1 MQYDWRRRPA
11 YYCPLTLKTVNDHR
25 TERWLLPDGVNELMP
40 DEAWRVESLRR
51 LIMDSC
57 HQWGY
62 ELVMPPLIEYLDSL
76 LTGTGETLD
85 LNTFK
90 FIDQHNGRMLG
101 IRADMTPQVARID
114 AHSLFR
120 DQPNRLFYTGS
131 VLRARSD
138 GAGSSRTPLQFGA
151 EVFGHSGPESDIEII
166 QLMLNNVL
174 LADLPMSDLLLDV
187 GHVGVFRSL
196 VSEAGIPP
204 SDQEKLFQSMLRGS
218 KPELAEYLDSA
229 NVESQI
235 RTKILA
241 LASLSGS
248 SEVVL
253 EQARNILQDSGGSV
267 NAALDNLQTVVDAIR
282 TSHPALRIH
291 IDLAELRGYSYHTG
305 MLFTLYDGNGAEL
318 TRGGRYDA
326 IGEAFGRARP
336 ATGFSGDLVKLA
348 LARKIGEDVSARAH
362 SGIWVDED
370 ASPALWQQISSL
382 RASGERVVVNFAG
395 ADMDAAANRC
405 DRQLVEQDG
414 TWVVEPLL

>member
-1 MQYDWRRRPA
+1 
-11 YYCPLTLKTVNDHR
+11 
-25 TERWLLPDGVNELMP
+25 MP

-174 LADLPMSDLLLDV
+174 LADLPVSDLLLDV

-253 EQARNILQDSGGSV
+253 EQARNILQDSSGSQESSC
-267 NAALDNLQTVVDAIR
+267 ASY
-282 TSHPALRIH
+282 SHR
-291 IDLAELRGYSYHTG
+291 
-305 MLFTLYDGNGAEL
+305 
-318 TRGGRYDA
+318 
-326 IGEAFGRARP
+326 FG
-336 ATGFSGDLVKLA
+336 
-348 LARKIGEDVSARAH
+348 
-362 SGIWVDED
+362 
-370 ASPALWQQISSL
+370 
-382 RASGERVVVNFAG
+382 
-395 ADMDAAANRC
+395 
-405 DRQLVEQDG
+405 
-414 TWVVEPLL
+414 